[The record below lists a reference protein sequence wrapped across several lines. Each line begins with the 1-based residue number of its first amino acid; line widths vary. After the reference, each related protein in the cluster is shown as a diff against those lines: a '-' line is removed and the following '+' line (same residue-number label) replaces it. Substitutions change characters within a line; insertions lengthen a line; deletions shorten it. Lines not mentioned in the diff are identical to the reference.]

1 MLVTDRS
8 DAEPRMSSGNL
19 NTLLEG
25 HLASLLD
32 AGRIDDALRVAGTTL
47 RNARQAADEDEGNL
61 PLLVNALETLAELHR
76 QAGDFER
83 SESHYQEAIETGERC
98 QADALQMARLRSG
111 LASLYDFNQREEQA
125 IPLYEQAIADYDG
138 MVPPRTHESAQVRN
152 NLAMIYKSLG
162 RYPLAE
168 QHYLMA
174 LETLEKDHGR
184 SDERVAAVFNNLG
197 GLYYTAGF
205 AEQAKEMHLEALDIR
220 IAIFGPEHP
229 EVAQSYSNLA
239 TACYELQDDAGAQQN
254 YEKSLRIL
262 EQNIDTCADSYEEI
276 GMDYATVLE
285 SMGEDRKAEA
295 LRKRISKVLR
305 KG

>member
-1 MLVTDRS
+1 
-8 DAEPRMSSGNL
+8 MSSENL

-25 HLASLLD
+25 HLSSLLD
-32 AGRIDDALRVAGTTL
+32 AGKIDDALRVAGTAL
-47 RNARQAADEDEGNL
+47 RNARQMAEDNEEDL

-76 QAGDFER
+76 QAGDFEK
-83 SESHYQEAIETGERC
+83 SESLYQEGIETGERC
-98 QADALQMARLRSG
+98 QTDVAQMARLRSG
-111 LASLYDFNQREEQA
+111 LATLYDFNQREELA
-125 IPLYEQAIADYDG
+125 IPLYEQAIEDFDR
-138 MVPPRTHESAQVRN
+138 MDPPRSHDSAQMRN

-174 LETLEKDHGR
+174 LETLEKDYGR
-184 SDERVAAVFNNLG
+184 NNERVAAVFNNLG

-220 IAIFGPEHP
+220 IQVFGPDHP

-239 TACYELQDDAGAQQN
+239 TACYELQDDAATQQN

-262 EQNIDTCADSYEEI
+262 EQNIDTCADNYEEV
-276 GMDYATVLE
+276 GMDYAAVLDAL
-285 SMGEDRKAEA
+285 GEDRKAES
-295 LRKRISKVLR
+295 LKKRIAKVLR
-305 KG
+305 RG

>member
-1 MLVTDRS
+1 
-8 DAEPRMSSGNL
+8 MSSENL

-25 HLASLLD
+25 HLSSLLD
-32 AGRIDDALRVAGTTL
+32 AGRIDDALRVAGTAL
-47 RNARQAADEDEGNL
+47 RNARQAAEEEESSQ
-61 PLLVNALETLAELHR
+61 PLLVNALETLAELNR
-76 QAGDFER
+76 QAGDFEKA
-83 SESHYQEAIETGERC
+83 ESLYQEGIETGERC
-98 QADALQMARLRSG
+98 QVSTLQMARLRSG
-111 LASLYDFNQREEQA
+111 LATLYDFNQREDQA
-125 IPLYEQAIADYDG
+125 IPLYERAIEDYDR
-138 MVPPRTHESAQVRN
+138 MVPPRTHDSAQMRN

-162 RYPLAE
+162 RYSLAE

-174 LETLEKDHGR
+174 LETLEKDYGR
-184 SDERVAAVFNNLG
+184 NNERVAAVFNNLG

-220 IAIFGPEHP
+220 ISVFGPEHP

-239 TACYELQDDAGAQQN
+239 TACYELQDDAAAQQN

-262 EQNIDTCADSYEEI
+262 EQNLDTSADSYEEI

-295 LRKRISKVLR
+295 LRKRIAKVLK